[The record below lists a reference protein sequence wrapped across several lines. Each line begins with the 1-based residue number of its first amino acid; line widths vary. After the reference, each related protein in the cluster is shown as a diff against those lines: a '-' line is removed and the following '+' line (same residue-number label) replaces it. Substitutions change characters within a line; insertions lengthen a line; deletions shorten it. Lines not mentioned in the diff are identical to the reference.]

1 MVEGEPMKRTI
12 GVLAGLGLLF
22 AGIGAVAQSDITVFP
37 LGTTTMIY
45 NVSSEDTSE
54 PQILEL
60 VVTSHG
66 DDRYTVRM
74 VTEQTGNEDELATG
88 FGFMFGAA
96 SVSSGGGHDAD
107 MSSLTALMD
116 QRDRLQEGQDYLLPG
131 GGLFK
136 SIVGVTIA
144 DVWCLQG
151 SYIDEDDEN
160 VRMTVAFAL
169 TNPVYISP
177 LIRAEELRDGEWV
190 ETFSLELV
198 EYTHVE
204 SGE

>member
-1 MVEGEPMKRTI
+1 MKRTI
-12 GVLAGLGLLF
+12 GVLAGLGMML
-22 AGIGAVAQSDITVFP
+22 AGVGAVAQSDLDIFP

-45 NVSSEDTSE
+45 NVISEDVSE
-54 PQILEL
+54 KQILEL
-60 VVTSHG
+60 VVTSYG

-107 MSSLTALMD
+107 YSSLTALMD

-131 GGLFK
+131 GGSFEN
-136 SIVGVTIA
+136 IVGVTIA
-144 DVWCLQG
+144 GIWCLQG
-151 SYIDEDDEN
+151 SFIDTDDEN

-190 ETFSLELV
+190 ETFALELV
-198 EYTHVE
+198 EYTVVE
-204 SGE
+204 GEG

>member
-1 MVEGEPMKRTI
+1 MKRI
-12 GVLAGLGLLF
+12 IVLLAGLGLLLT
-22 AGIGAVAQSDITVFP
+22 GIGAFAQSDLDVFP
-37 LGTTTMIY
+37 LGTTTMRY
-45 NVSSEDTSE
+45 TVTSEDTSE

-116 QRDRLQEGQDYLLPG
+116 QRERLEEGQDYLLPG
-131 GGLFK
+131 GGLFED
-136 SIVGVTIA
+136 IVGVTIA
-144 DVWCLQG
+144 GIWCLEG

-160 VRMTVAFAL
+160 IRMTVAFAL

-177 LIRAEELRDGEWV
+177 RIRAEELRDGEWV
-190 ETFSLELV
+190 VTFSLELI
-198 EYTHVE
+198 EYTVVE
-204 SGE
+204 GEG

>member
-1 MVEGEPMKRTI
+1 MKRI
-12 GVLAGLGLLF
+12 IVLLAGLGLLLT
-22 AGIGAVAQSDITVFP
+22 GIAAFAQSDLDVFP
-37 LGTTTMIY
+37 LGTTTMRY
-45 NVSSEDTSE
+45 TVTSEDTSE

-116 QRDRLQEGQDYLLPG
+116 QRERLEEGQDYLLPG
-131 GGLFK
+131 GGLFED
-136 SIVGVTIA
+136 IVGVTIA
-144 DVWCLQG
+144 GIWCLEG

-160 VRMTVAFAL
+160 IRMTVAFAL

-177 LIRAEELRDGEWV
+177 RIRAEELRDGEWV
-190 ETFSLELV
+190 VTFALELI
-198 EYTHVE
+198 EYTVVE
-204 SGE
+204 GEG

>member
-1 MVEGEPMKRTI
+1 MKRI
-12 GVLAGLGLLF
+12 IVVLAGLGLLLT
-22 AGIGAVAQSDITVFP
+22 GIAAVAQSDIDVFP
-37 LGTTTMIY
+37 IGTTTMRY
-45 NVSSEDTSE
+45 TVTSEDTTE
-54 PQILEL
+54 QQILEL
-60 VVTSHG
+60 TVTAYG

-74 VTEQTGNEDELATG
+74 VTEQTGNEDELASG
-88 FGFMFGAA
+88 FGFLFGAA

-131 GGLFK
+131 GGTFEN
-136 SIVGVTIA
+136 IIGVTIA
-144 DVWCLQG
+144 DIWCLEG

-177 LIRAEELRDGEWV
+177 RIRAEELRDGEWV
-190 ETFSLELV
+190 ETFALELI
-198 EYTHVE
+198 EYTVVE
-204 SGE
+204 GEG

>member
-1 MVEGEPMKRTI
+1 MKIKKIT
-12 GVLAGLGLLF
+12 GLLVLLSLMGF
-22 AGIGAVAQSDITVFP
+22 AVSVFAQSDLEVFP
-37 LGTTTMIY
+37 IGTTTMRY
-45 NVSSEDTSE
+45 TVSSEDTSE
-54 PQILEL
+54 PQVLEL
-60 VVTSHG
+60 TVTAYG

-96 SVSSGGGHDAD
+96 TVSSGGGHDAD

-116 QRDRLQEGQDYLLPG
+116 QRGRLQEGQDYLLPG
-131 GGLFK
+131 GGLFEN
-136 SIVGVTIA
+136 IVGVTIA

-151 SYIDEDDEN
+151 SYIDSDDEN

-198 EYTHVE
+198 EYTVVE
-204 SGE
+204 GEG

>member
-1 MVEGEPMKRTI
+1 MKRTI
-12 GVLAGLGLLF
+12 GVLAGLGMML
-22 AGIGAVAQSDITVFP
+22 AGVGAVAQSDLDIFP
-37 LGTTTMIY
+37 LGTTTMVY
-45 NVSSEDTSE
+45 NVISEDVSE
-54 PQILEL
+54 KQILEL
-60 VVTSHG
+60 VVTSYG

-107 MSSLTALMD
+107 YSSLTALMD

-131 GGLFK
+131 GGSFEN
-136 SIVGVTIA
+136 IVGVTIA
-144 DVWCLQG
+144 GIWCLQG
-151 SYIDEDDEN
+151 SFIDTDDEN

-190 ETFSLELV
+190 ETFALELV
-198 EYTHVE
+198 EYTVVE
-204 SGE
+204 GEG

>member
-1 MVEGEPMKRTI
+1 MKRTI

-22 AGIGAVAQSDITVFP
+22 AGLGAVAQSDIDVFP

-45 NVSSEDTSE
+45 AVTSEDMSE
-54 PQILEL
+54 SQTLEL
-60 VVTSHG
+60 TVTSYG

-74 VTEQTGNEDELATG
+74 VTEQTGNEDELASG

-107 MSSLTALMD
+107 YSSLTALMD

-131 GGLFK
+131 GGSFEN
-136 SIVGVTIA
+136 IVGVTIA
-144 DVWCLQG
+144 DVWCLEG
-151 SYIDEDDEN
+151 SYIDEDDED

-177 LIRAEELRDGEWV
+177 RIVAEELRDGEWV
-190 ETFSLELV
+190 ETFRLELV
-198 EYTHVE
+198 EYTVTE
-204 SGE
+204 GEG

>member
-1 MVEGEPMKRTI
+1 MKRFL
-12 GVLAGLGLLF
+12 GVLTAVGLLSVSL
-22 AGIGAVAQSDITVFP
+22 GAIAQSDLDVFP
-37 LGTTTMIY
+37 LGTTTMRY
-45 NVSSEDTSE
+45 TVTSEDTSE

-60 VVTSHG
+60 VVTSYG

-116 QRDRLQEGQDYLLPG
+116 QRERLEEGQDYLLPG

-144 DVWCLQG
+144 DIWCLQG

-198 EYTHVE
+198 EYTVVE
-204 SGE
+204 GEG

>member
-1 MVEGEPMKRTI
+1 MKRI
-12 GVLAGLGLLF
+12 IVLLAGLGLLLS
-22 AGIGAVAQSDITVFP
+22 GIGAFAQSDLDVFP
-37 LGTTTMIY
+37 LGTTTMRY
-45 NVSSEDTSE
+45 TVTSEDTSE

-131 GGLFK
+131 GGLFEN
-136 SIVGVTIA
+136 IEGVTIA
-144 DVWCLQG
+144 DIWCLEG

-160 VRMTVAFAL
+160 IRMTVAFAL

-177 LIRAEELRDGEWV
+177 RIRAEEFRDGEWV
-190 ETFSLELV
+190 ETFSLELI
-198 EYTHVE
+198 EYTVVE
-204 SGE
+204 GEG